1 MRDVKFTITRDVF
14 FPTYTLGR
22 LFVDGSLYGYTCEDA
37 DRKLE
42 AGGQKIK
49 GQTAIPRGLY
59 RLTATL
65 SNRFKRLMPL
75 IQGVPGFEGIRIH
88 GGNTAEDT
96 EGCPLLGMVRTTN
109 GVRNCAQV
117 NADLLD
123 LITSLEEQGDVAW
136 IEVR

>member
-1 MRDVKFTITRDVF
+1 MRDVKFTIIRDAF
-14 FPTYTLGR
+14 FPTCTLGR
-22 LFVDGSLYGYTCEDA
+22 LFVDGSLYGYTCEDT

-42 AGGQKIK
+42 EGGQKIA

-59 RLTATL
+59 RLTATM
-65 SNRFKRLMPL
+65 SNRFQRLMPL

-88 GGNTAEDT
+88 AGNGASDSS
-96 EGCPLLGMVRTTN
+96 GCPILGAIRTAN

-117 NADLLD
+117 NADLLE

-136 IEVR
+136 IEIR